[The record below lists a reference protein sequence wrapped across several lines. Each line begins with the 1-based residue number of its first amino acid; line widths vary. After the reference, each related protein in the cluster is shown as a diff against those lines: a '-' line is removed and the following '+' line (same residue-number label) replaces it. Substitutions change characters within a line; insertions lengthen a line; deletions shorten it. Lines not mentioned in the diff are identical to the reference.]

1 MKKYLVIGFLLILCS
16 CQAPPAP
23 EQTLTPSSTRTQPA
37 TNTPQPTSIPTLTRI
52 PAVSTAVP
60 TATQFPF
67 MVCCPLED
75 ETIESLPGINVNP
88 LVIPPIGKDE
98 GHHGV
103 DFAYFQR
110 GERASI
116 QGIEIYAML
125 TGKTVL
131 TLSDTIPYGYSLL
144 IETPLSDLP
153 ESLQDTLLATYLPI
167 PETVVYQGE
176 CPEFQTPSL
185 SGEMSVYHL
194 YAHMETRPEFKQ
206 GDPIPCGTKLGTV
219 GNTGYSSNPH
229 LHLETRLGPSGA
241 DFTTMAFYSPAY
253 STEQRANY
261 CLWRMSGYYQLF
273 DPFLLLN
280 VETENLTD

>member
-1 MKKYLVIGFLLILCS
+1 MKKALLFCFLLILCS
-16 CQAPPAP
+16 CQASTTP
-23 EQTLTPSSTRTQPA
+23 EPTKMPTPTQTLPASS
-37 TNTPQPTSIPTLTRI
+37 TPQPISTQTPQ
-52 PAVSTAVP
+52 PAVTTVIP
-60 TATQFPF
+60 TATQVPF

-75 ETIESLPGINVNP
+75 ETIESLSGINVNP

-103 DFAYFQR
+103 DFAYFRR
-110 GERASI
+110 GERISI

-125 TGKTVL
+125 SGKTVL
-131 TLSDTIPYGYSLL
+131 TLSDNIPYGNTIL
-144 IETPLSDLP
+144 IETPLADLP
-153 ESLQDTLLATYLPI
+153 ENTREALLAAYLPI

-176 CPEFQTPSL
+176 CPDFESPAL
-185 SGEMSVYHL
+185 NGDMSAYHL
-194 YAHMETRPEFKQ
+194 YAHMETRPEFQ
-206 GDPIPCGTKLGTV
+206 PGDPISCGTKLGTV

-273 DPFLLLN
+273 DPFLILN
-280 VETENLTD
+280 AENGALTD

>member
-1 MKKYLVIGFLLILCS
+1 MKKILLFGLLFLLCG
-16 CQAPPAP
+16 CQAAFTPEPAVQP
-23 EQTLTPSSTRTQPA
+23 TDTRTVPASSTPQSTSTRTLTPLPA
-37 TNTPQPTSIPTLTRI
+37 SATPQPT
-52 PAVSTAVP
+52 
-60 TATQFPF
+60 ATQVLFRI
-67 MVCCPLED
+67 CCPLQD
-75 ETIESLPGINVNP
+75 ETIASLSAINVNP

-103 DFAYFQR
+103 DFSYFR
-110 GERASI
+110 KGERTSI
-116 QGIEIYAML
+116 QGIEIYAMM

-131 TLSDTIPYGYSLL
+131 TLADTIPYGYGIL

-153 ESLQDTLLATYLPI
+153 EELQETLLAAYAPI

-176 CPEFQTPSL
+176 CPAFEAPSL
-185 SGEMSVYHL
+185 DGTMSVYHL
-194 YAHMETRPEFKQ
+194 YAHMEARPAYQ
-206 GDPIPCGTKLGTV
+206 PGDPIPCGAKLGSV

-241 DFTTMAFYSPAY
+241 DFTSMAFYHPTY
-253 STEQRANY
+253 STQQRANY

-280 VETENLTD
+280 AEAENLTD